1 MFWRG
6 EVAKYIRLH
15 GKSVME
21 YSSVKPNMAPKEKKL
36 KVVFADPPFGPE
48 AKGEAVTESPNLG
61 ILYIIGYAKPRLPN
75 VEFTYLEPFL
85 SMDEHLAKVKAIKP
99 DVYAISFTTPRR
111 ELSFET
117 ISKVKALGLD
127 MLMVAGGA
135 HPTIDPHD
143 VLNNTAVE
151 VCIVGEGEETT
162 TELLKKVQNREPVT
176 DVVGTVNK
184 QKNNGVRPLLKDIDF
199 FPAWNMVDFNNY
211 DVAVSKKK
219 RMAYMLPI
227 RGCPNYCTYCSNPV
241 WKLEKPWIRQRS
253 PKSIADEVQYLYGR
267 GIREIYLRS
276 DTFNVD
282 IKWCLQVCD
291 EIAKLNLKGITFQC
305 NLRADKLTDEL
316 AKRFSDI
323 HVWLVHIGL
332 ESANDRVL
340 KGIGKNAT
348 QADNVHTL
356 ELLKKYRIKVY
367 GFLMLYNAWESNG
380 KLEYETLQEVNNTL
394 DFAKL
399 CLRDNLIEYISWSIT
414 NPIIGSKL
422 YHIAKKYGIDA
433 YNVKIGNCMHLPGI
447 SEEQMVEHVKQ
458 GMILQLLNGIQKGM
472 ITKKSYK
479 RAAQKAV
486 KILNM

>member
-1 MFWRG
+1 
-6 EVAKYIRLH
+6 
-15 GKSVME
+15 
-21 YSSVKPNMAPKEKKL
+21 MAPTQKKL
-36 KVVFADPPFGPE
+36 RVVFADPPFGIE

-61 ILYIIGYAKPRLPN
+61 ILYIISYVRERLPE
-75 VEFTYLEPFL
+75 VEFHYLEPFL
-85 SMDEHLAKVKAIKP
+85 SMQEHIQKVREIKP
-99 DVYAISFTTPRR
+99 DIYAISFTTPRR
-111 ELSFET
+111 DLSFET
-117 ISKVKALGLD
+117 INKVKALGLK
-127 MLMVAGGA
+127 MLMVSGGA
-135 HPTIDPHD
+135 HPTIDPQD
-143 VLNNTAVE
+143 VLKNTPIE

-162 TELLKKVQNREPVT
+162 TELIKRVLAKQSIT
-176 DVVGTVNK
+176 DIVGTVNA
-184 QKNNGVRPLLKDIDF
+184 QKNNGVRPLLKNIDF
-199 FPAWNMVDFNNY
+199 LPAWDMIDFENY
-211 DVAVSKKK
+211 DAAVSRKK

-253 PKSIADEVQYLYGR
+253 PKNVADEVNYLYGR

-282 IKWCLQVCD
+282 IKWCLETLN
-291 EIAKLNLKGITFQC
+291 EIEKLKLKGMTFQC
-305 NLRADKLTDEL
+305 NLRADKLNDEL
-316 AKRFSDI
+316 AKKLKNI
-323 HVWLVHIGL
+323 NVWLVHIGL

-340 KGIGKNAT
+340 KGIGKNVT
-348 QADNVHTL
+348 QTDNVRTL

-367 GFLMLYNAWESNG
+367 GFLMLYNAWEENG
-380 KLEYETLQEVNNTL
+380 KLQYETPEEVNNTL
-394 DFAKL
+394 KFAKE

-422 YHIAKKYGIDA
+422 YHIAEKYGIA
-433 YNVKIGNCMHLPGI
+433 TYNVKIGNCMRLPGI
-447 SEEQMVEHVKQ
+447 SEQQIVEHVKQ

>member
-1 MFWRG
+1 MA
-6 EVAKYIRLH
+6 V
-15 GKSVME
+15 SVT
-21 YSSVKPNMAPKEKKL
+21 KQNMAPQEKKL
-36 KVVFADPPFGPE
+36 KVVFADPPFGRE
-48 AKGEAVTESPNLG
+48 CKGAAVTESPNLG

-85 SMDEHLAKVKAIKP
+85 SIEEHLEKVKEIKP
-99 DVYAISFTTPRR
+99 DIYAISFTTPRR

-117 ISKVKALGLD
+117 ISKVKALGLK
-127 MLMVAGGA
+127 MLMAAGGP
-135 HPTIDPHD
+135 HPTIDPQD
-143 VLNNTAVE
+143 VLKNTPIE
-151 VCIVGEGEETT
+151 FCILGEGEETT
-162 TELLKKVQNREPVT
+162 TEFIRKVQVKEPIT
-176 DVVGTVNK
+176 DIVGTVNK

-199 FPAWNMVDFNNY
+199 FPAWELIDFENY
-211 DVAVSKKK
+211 DIAVSKKK

-253 PKSIADEVQYLYGR
+253 PKNIAQEINYLYGR

-282 IKWCLQVCD
+282 IKWCLEVCN
-291 EIAKLNLKGITFQC
+291 EIEKLHLKSMTFQC
-305 NLRADKLTDEL
+305 NLRADKLNEEL
-316 AKRFSDI
+316 AQRLHDI

-348 QADNVHTL
+348 QADNIRTL
-356 ELLKKYRIKVY
+356 DLLKKQHIKVY
-367 GFLMLYNAWESNG
+367 GFLMLYNAWETKG
-380 KLEYETLQEVNNTL
+380 KLEYETPEEVTNTL
-394 DFAKL
+394 EFAKT

-422 YHIAKKYGIDA
+422 YAIAKKFDIA
-433 YNVKIGNCMHLPGI
+433 SYNVKIGNCMRLPGI
-447 SEEQMVEHVKQ
+447 SEQQMVEHVKQ

-472 ITKKSYK
+472 ITKKSYR

>member
-1 MFWRG
+1 M
-6 EVAKYIRLH
+6 V
-15 GKSVME
+15 
-21 YSSVKPNMAPKEKKL
+21 PQQKKL
-36 KVVFADPPFGPE
+36 KVIFADPPFGQE
-48 AKGEAVTESPNLG
+48 SKGEAVTESPNLG
-61 ILYIIGYAKPRLPN
+61 ILYLIGYARPRLPS

-85 SMDEHLAKVKAIKP
+85 SLDEHLKRVKEIEP

-111 ELSFET
+111 DLSFET
-117 ISKVKALGLD
+117 IAKVEGLGLN

-135 HPTIDPHD
+135 HPTIDPQD
-143 VLNNTAVE
+143 VLQNTAIDL
-151 VCIVGEGEETT
+151 CIIGEGEETIY
-162 TELLKKVQNREPVT
+162 ELLKKVQTKEPIT
-176 DVVGTVNK
+176 EIVGTVNK
-184 QKNNGVRPLLKDIDF
+184 QKNNGIRPLLKDIDF
-199 FPAWNMVDFNNY
+199 FPAWNLIDFENY
-211 DVAVSKKK
+211 DAAVSKKK
-219 RMAYMLPI
+219 RMAYLLPI

-253 PKSIADEVQYLYGR
+253 PKNIAQEIQYLYDR

-282 IKWCLQVCD
+282 VKWCIEVCSEIEKLQL
-291 EIAKLNLKGITFQC
+291 IGMTYQC

-316 AKRFSDI
+316 AQRLHDI
-323 HVWLVHIGL
+323 NVWLVHIGL

-348 QADNVHTL
+348 QADNLRTL
-356 ELLKKYRIKVY
+356 ELLKKHHIKVY

-380 KLEYETLQEVNNTL
+380 KLEYETPEEVSNTL
-394 DFAKL
+394 EFTKN

-414 NPIIGSKL
+414 NPLIGSKL
-422 YHIAKKYGIDA
+422 YHIAKKYDIA
-433 YNVKIGNCMHLPGI
+433 VHNVKIGNCMRLPGI
-447 SEEQMVEHVKQ
+447 SEQQMVEHVKQ

>member
-1 MFWRG
+1 
-6 EVAKYIRLH
+6 
-15 GKSVME
+15 
-21 YSSVKPNMAPKEKKL
+21 MAPNTKKL
-36 KVVFADPPFGPE
+36 KVVFADPPFGLE
-48 AKGEAVTESPNLG
+48 SKGEAVTESPNLG
-61 ILYIIGYAKPRLPN
+61 ILYIIGYAKQHLSN
-75 VEFTYLEPFL
+75 VDFTYLEPFL
-85 SMDEHLAKVKAIKP
+85 SLEEHIAKVKAIKP
-99 DVYAISFTTPRR
+99 DIYAISFTTPRR
-111 ELSFET
+111 DLSFET
-117 ISKVKALGLD
+117 IAKVKALGLD
-127 MLMVAGGA
+127 MLIVAGGA
-135 HPTIDPHD
+135 HPTIDPQD
-143 VLNNTAVE
+143 VLKNAAVE
-151 VCIVGEGEETT
+151 VCIVGEGEETC
-162 TELLKKVQNREPVT
+162 TELIKKVQAKEPVT
-176 DVVGTVNK
+176 VIVGTVNR
-184 QKNNGVRPLLKDIDF
+184 QKNNGLRPLLKDLDF
-199 FPAWNMVDFNNY
+199 FPAWDLIDFEDY

-219 RMAYMLPI
+219 RMAYLLPI

-253 PKSIADEVQYLYGR
+253 PKNIAEEVNYLYSR

-282 IKWCLQVCD
+282 IKWCLEVLN
-291 EIAKLNLKGITFQC
+291 EIEKLKLQGMTFQC
-305 NLRADKLTDEL
+305 NLRADKLNDEL
-316 AKRFSDI
+316 AKKLHDV

-356 ELLKKYRIKVY
+356 ELLKKYNIKVY
-367 GFLMLYNAWESNG
+367 GFLMLYNAWETNG
-380 KLEYETLQEVNNTL
+380 KLEFETPEEVNNTL
-394 DFAKL
+394 EFAKN

-422 YHIAKKYGIDA
+422 YHIAQKYGIA
-433 YNVKIGNCMHLPGI
+433 THNVKIGNCMRLPGI
-447 SEEQMVEHVKQ
+447 SEQQMVDHVKQ

>member
-1 MFWRG
+1 
-6 EVAKYIRLH
+6 VTKQ
-15 GKSVME
+15 
-21 YSSVKPNMAPKEKKL
+21 NMTSLEQKL
-36 KVVFADPPFGPE
+36 KVIFADPPFGRE
-48 AKGEAVTESPNLG
+48 SKGEAVTESPNLG
-61 ILYIIGYAKPRLPN
+61 ILYIIGYAKPRVPG

-85 SMDEHLAKVKAIKP
+85 SMEEHLEKVKEIKP

-111 ELSFET
+111 DLAFET
-117 ISKVKALGLD
+117 IAKVKGLGLD
-127 MLMVAGGA
+127 TLMLAGGA
-135 HPTIDPHD
+135 HPTIDPQD
-143 VLNNTAVE
+143 VLKSTPTE
-151 VCIVGEGEETT
+151 VCIIGEGEETT
-162 TELLKKVQNREPVT
+162 TELLKKVQAREKIT
-176 DVVGTVNK
+176 NIVGTVNS
-184 QKNNGVRPLLKDIDF
+184 QKNNGIRPLLKDLDF
-199 FPAWNMVDFNNY
+199 FPAWDLIDFENY
-211 DVAVSKKK
+211 DIAVSKKK
-219 RMAYMLPI
+219 RMAYLLPI

-241 WKLEKPWIRQRS
+241 WKLEKPWVRQRS
-253 PKSIADEVQYLYGR
+253 PKNIAEEINYLYGR

-282 IKWCLQVCD
+282 IKWCLEVCT
-291 EIAKLNLKGITFQC
+291 EIEKLQLKGMTFQC
-305 NLRADKLTDEL
+305 NLRADKLNDEL
-316 AKRFSDI
+316 AKKLRGI

-348 QADNVHTL
+348 QADNVRTL
-356 ELLKKYRIKVY
+356 ELLKKYNIKVY

-380 KLEYETLQEVNNTL
+380 KLEHETPEEVNNTL
-394 DFAKL
+394 EFAKT

-422 YHIAKKYGIDA
+422 YNLAKKFNVA
-433 YNVKIGNCMHLPGI
+433 SYNVKIGNCMRLPDV
-447 SEEQMVEHVKQ
+447 SEQQMVEHVKQ

>member
-1 MFWRG
+1 MDGNFG
-6 EVAKYIRLH
+6 EI
-15 GKSVME
+15 E
-21 YSSVKPNMAPKEKKL
+21 NMAPNQKKL
-36 KVVFADPPFGPE
+36 KVVFADPPFGRE
-48 AKGEAVTESPNLG
+48 SKGEAVTESPNLG

-85 SMDEHLAKVKAIKP
+85 SMEEHLEKVKAIKP

-111 ELSFET
+111 DLSFEA
-117 ISKVKALGLD
+117 IAKVNELGLK
-127 MLMVAGGA
+127 MVMVAGGA
-135 HPTIDPHD
+135 HPTIDPQD
-143 VLNNTAVE
+143 VLKNTPIE

-162 TELLKKVQNREPVT
+162 TELLRKIQANEPLT
-176 DVVGTVNK
+176 DVVGTVNR
-184 QKNNGVRPLLKDIDF
+184 QKNNGVRPLLKNIDF
-199 FPAWNMVDFNNY
+199 FPAWDLIDFENY
-211 DVAVSKKK
+211 DIAVSKKK
-219 RMAYMLPI
+219 RMAYLLPI

-253 PKSIADEVQYLYGR
+253 PKNIAQEVNYLYGR

-282 IKWCLQVCD
+282 IKWCLEVLT
-291 EIAKLNLKGITFQC
+291 EIQNLKLKGMTFQC
-305 NLRADKLTDEL
+305 NLRADKLNDTL
-316 AKRFSDI
+316 AQKLHDV

-348 QADNVHTL
+348 QADNLRTL
-356 ELLKKYRIKVY
+356 ELLKKHHVKVY
-367 GFLMLYNAWESNG
+367 GFLMLYNAWETNG
-380 KLEYETLQEVNNTL
+380 KLEYETPQEVSNTL
-394 DFAKL
+394 EFARK
-399 CLRDNLIEYISWSIT
+399 CLSENLIEYISWSIT

-422 YHIAKKYGIDA
+422 HAIAKKYDIA
-433 YNVKIGNCMHLPGI
+433 SYNVKIGNCMRLPGI
-447 SEEQMVEHVKQ
+447 SEQQMVEHVKQ

>member
-1 MFWRG
+1 
-6 EVAKYIRLH
+6 
-15 GKSVME
+15 
-21 YSSVKPNMAPKEKKL
+21 
-36 KVVFADPPFGPE
+36 
-48 AKGEAVTESPNLG
+48 
-61 ILYIIGYAKPRLPN
+61 
-75 VEFTYLEPFL
+75 
-85 SMDEHLAKVKAIKP
+85 
-99 DVYAISFTTPRR
+99 
-111 ELSFET
+111 
-117 ISKVKALGLD
+117 

-135 HPTIDPHD
+135 HPTIDPQD
-143 VLNNTAVE
+143 ILKNTPVE
-151 VCIVGEGEETT
+151 VCIIGEGEETT
-162 TELLKKVQNREPVT
+162 TELLKKVQAKEPIT
-176 DVVGTVNK
+176 DVLGTVNK
-184 QKNNGVRPLLKDIDF
+184 QKNNGLRPLLKDIDF
-199 FPAWNMVDFNNY
+199 FPAWDIIDFENY
-211 DVAVSKKK
+211 DIAVSKKK
-219 RMAYMLPI
+219 RMAYLLPI

-253 PKSIADEVQYLYGR
+253 PKNVAEEINYLYGR

-282 IKWCLQVCD
+282 IKWCLEVCN
-291 EIAKLNLKGITFQC
+291 EIEKLNLKGMTFQC
-305 NLRADKLTDEL
+305 NLRADKLNDKL
-316 AKRFSDI
+316 AQRLHDI

-348 QADNVHTL
+348 QADNVRTL
-356 ELLKKYRIKVY
+356 ELLKKYHIKVY
-367 GFLMLYNAWESNG
+367 GFLMLYNAWETKG
-380 KLEYETLQEVNNTL
+380 KLEYETPEEVNNTL
-394 DFAKL
+394 EFAKT

-422 YHIAKKYGIDA
+422 YNIAKKFDITS

-447 SEEQMVEHVKQ
+447 SEQQMVEHVKQ

>member
-1 MFWRG
+1 M
-6 EVAKYIRLH
+6 KKQNL
-15 GKSVME
+15 
-21 YSSVKPNMAPKEKKL
+21 PQKKL
-36 KVVFADPPFGPE
+36 KVVFADPPFGRE

-85 SMDEHLAKVKAIKP
+85 SMEEHLAKVKEIEP

-117 ISKVKALGLD
+117 IAKVKALGLPI
-127 MLMVAGGA
+127 LMVAGGA
-135 HPTIDPHD
+135 HPTIDPQD
-143 VLNNTAVE
+143 VLKNTAVE
-151 VCIVGEGEETT
+151 VCIRGEGEETA
-162 TELLKKVQNREPVT
+162 TELLQKIQANEPIT
-176 DVVGTVNK
+176 DVVGTVNR
-184 QKNNGVRPLLKDIDF
+184 QKDNGIRPLLKDIDF
-199 FPAWNMVDFNNY
+199 FPAWDLIDFENY
-211 DVAVSKKK
+211 DVAVSRKK
-219 RMAYMLPI
+219 RMAYLLPI

-253 PKSIADEVQYLYGR
+253 PKNIAEEVQYLYGR

-291 EIAKLNLKGITFQC
+291 EIEKLGLKGMVFQS

-316 AKRFSDI
+316 AQRLHDI

-340 KGIGKNAT
+340 KGIGKNAL
-348 QADNVHTL
+348 QADNLRTL
-356 ELLKKYRIKVY
+356 ELLKKHHIKVY
-367 GFLMLYNAWESNG
+367 GFLMLYNAWETNG
-380 KLEYETLQEVNNTL
+380 KLEYETPEEVQNTL
-394 DFAKL
+394 EFAKV
-399 CLRDNLIEYISWSIT
+399 CLRENLIEYISWSIT

-422 YHIAKKYGIDA
+422 YHIAKKHGITA

-447 SEEQMVEHVKQ
+447 SEQQMVEHVKE

>member
-1 MFWRG
+1 M
-6 EVAKYIRLH
+6 AI
-15 GKSVME
+15 SVT
-21 YSSVKPNMAPKEKKL
+21 KQNMAPNGNKL
-36 KVVFADPPFGPE
+36 KVVFADPPFGRE
-48 AKGEAVTESPNLG
+48 SKGEAVTESPNLG
-61 ILYIIGYAKPRLPN
+61 ILYIIGYAKARLPE
-75 VEFTYLEPFL
+75 VEFYYLEPFL
-85 SMDEHLAKVKAIKP
+85 SMGEHLEKVKEIKP

-111 ELSFET
+111 ELAFET
-117 ISKVKALGLD
+117 ITKVKDLGFN

-135 HPTIDPHD
+135 HPTIDPQD
-143 VLNNTAVE
+143 VLKNTPIE

-162 TELLKKVQNREPVT
+162 TELIRKIQSKKPIS
-176 DVVGTVNK
+176 DVVGTVTA

-199 FPAWNMVDFNNY
+199 FPAWEIIDFENY

-219 RMAYMLPI
+219 RMAYLLPI

-253 PKSIADEVQYLYGR
+253 PKNIAQEVNYLYGR

-282 IKWCLQVCD
+282 IKWCLEVCN
-291 EIAKLNLKGITFQC
+291 EIQKLSLKGMTFQC
-305 NLRADKLTDEL
+305 NLRADKLNDEL
-316 AKRFSDI
+316 AHKLHDI

-348 QADNVHTL
+348 QADNIRTL
-356 ELLKKYRIKVY
+356 ELLKKHNIKVY

-380 KLEYETLQEVNNTL
+380 KLEYETPEEVNNTL
-394 DFAKL
+394 EFARK
-399 CLRDNLIEYISWSIT
+399 CLSENLIEYISWSIT

-422 YHIAKKYGIDA
+422 YDIAKKYDIA
-433 YNVKIGNCMHLPGI
+433 SYNVKIGNCMRLPGI

-472 ITKKSYK
+472 ITKKNK
-479 RAAQKAV
+479 RASQKAV
-486 KILNM
+486 KILKM

>member
-1 MFWRG
+1 
-6 EVAKYIRLH
+6 
-15 GKSVME
+15 
-21 YSSVKPNMAPKEKKL
+21 MATTQKKL
-36 KVVFADPPFGPE
+36 KVVFADPPFGIE

-61 ILYIIGYAKPRLPN
+61 ILYIISYVRERLPG
-75 VEFTYLEPFL
+75 VEFHYLEPFL
-85 SMDEHLAKVKAIKP
+85 SMQEHIQKVQEIKP

-111 ELSFET
+111 DLSFET
-117 ISKVKALGLD
+117 INKVKALGLK
-127 MLMVAGGA
+127 MLMVSGGA
-135 HPTIDPHD
+135 HPTIDPQD
-143 VLNNTAVE
+143 VLKNTPID

-162 TELLKKVQNREPVT
+162 TELIKRVLAKQSIT
-176 DVVGTVNK
+176 DIVGTVNA
-184 QKNNGVRPLLKDIDF
+184 QKNNGVRPLLKNIDF
-199 FPAWNMVDFNNY
+199 FPAWDMIDFENY
-211 DVAVSKKK
+211 DVAVSRKK

-253 PKSIADEVQYLYGR
+253 PKNIAEEVNYLYGR

-282 IKWCLQVCD
+282 IKWCLETLN
-291 EIAKLNLKGITFQC
+291 EIEKLKLKGMTFQC
-305 NLRADKLTDEL
+305 NLRADKLNDEL
-316 AKRFSDI
+316 AKKLQDVN
-323 HVWLVHIGL
+323 VWLVHIGL

-348 QADNVHTL
+348 QTDNVRTL
-356 ELLKKYRIKVY
+356 ELLKKYHIKVY
-367 GFLMLYNAWESNG
+367 GFLMLYNAWEANG
-380 KLEYETLQEVNNTL
+380 KLEYETPEEVNNTL
-394 DFAKL
+394 KFAKE

-422 YHIAKKYGIDA
+422 YHIAEKYGIA
-433 YNVKIGNCMHLPGI
+433 TYNVKIGNCMRLPGI
-447 SEEQMVEHVKQ
+447 SEQQMVEHVKQ

>member
-1 MFWRG
+1 
-6 EVAKYIRLH
+6 
-15 GKSVME
+15 
-21 YSSVKPNMAPKEKKL
+21 MAPQQKKL
-36 KVVFADPPFGPE
+36 KVIFADPPFGRE
-48 AKGEAVTESPNLG
+48 SKGEAVTESPNLG
-61 ILYIIGYAKPRLPN
+61 ILYIIGYARTRLTD
-75 VEFTYLEPFL
+75 VQFTYLEPFL
-85 SMDEHLAKVKAIKP
+85 SIEEHLGKVKEIKP

-111 ELSFET
+111 DLSFET
-117 ISKVKALGLD
+117 IAKVKALGLN

-135 HPTIDPHD
+135 HPTIDSPD
-143 VLNNTAVE
+143 VLKNTATE
-151 VCIVGEGEETT
+151 VCIVGEGEETFF
-162 TELLKKVQNREPVT
+162 ELIKKIQDKQPIS

-184 QKNNGVRPLLKDIDF
+184 LKNNGVRPLLKDIDF
-199 FPAWNMVDFNNY
+199 FPAWDLIDFENY

-219 RMAYMLPI
+219 RMAYLLPI

-253 PKSIADEVQYLYGR
+253 PKNIAQEIDYLYGR

-282 IKWCLQVCD
+282 IKWCLETLT
-291 EIAKLNLKGITFQC
+291 EIEKLNLEGMTFQC
-305 NLRADKLTDEL
+305 NLRADKLNDEL
-316 AKRFSDI
+316 AQKLHDVD
-323 HVWLVHIGL
+323 VWLVHIGL

-348 QADNVHTL
+348 QADNIRTL
-356 ELLKKYRIKVY
+356 ELLKKHHIKVY
-367 GFLMLYNAWESNG
+367 GFLMLYNAWETNG
-380 KLEYETLQEVNNTL
+380 QLQFETPEEVNNTL
-394 DFAKL
+394 EFAKN

-422 YHIAKKYGIDA
+422 YNIAKKYDIA
-433 YNVKIGNCMHLPGI
+433 VHNVKIGNCMRLPGI
-447 SEEQMVEHVKQ
+447 SEQQMVEHVKQ

>member
-1 MFWRG
+1 VDTSFGDKQIM
-6 EVAKYIRLH
+6 VQ
-15 GKSVME
+15 
-21 YSSVKPNMAPKEKKL
+21 PEKKL
-36 KVVFADPPFGPE
+36 KVVFADPPFGRE
-48 AKGEAVTESPNLG
+48 SKGEAVTESPNLG
-61 ILYIIGYAKPRLPN
+61 ILYIIGYAKPCLQN
-75 VEFTYLEPFL
+75 VEFIYLEPFL
-85 SMDEHLAKVKAIKP
+85 SMEEHLKKVKEIKP
-99 DVYAISFTTPRR
+99 DIYAISFTTPRR
-111 ELSFET
+111 DLSFET
-117 ISKVKALGLD
+117 ITKVKALGFKA
-127 MLMVAGGA
+127 LMVAGGA
-135 HPTIDPHD
+135 HPTIDPQD
-143 VLNNTAVE
+143 VLKNTPIE

-162 TELLKKVQNREPVT
+162 TELIKKVQANEPIT
-176 DVVGTVNK
+176 DIVGTVNR

-199 FPAWNMVDFNNY
+199 FPAWDLIDFENY

-219 RMAYMLPI
+219 RMAYLLPI

-241 WKLEKPWIRQRS
+241 WKLEKPWVRQRS
-253 PKSIADEVQYLYGR
+253 PKNIAEEVRYLYDR

-282 IKWCLQVCD
+282 IKWCLEVCN
-291 EIAKLNLKGITFQC
+291 EIEKLGLKGMTYQC
-305 NLRADKLTDEL
+305 NLRADKLNNEL
-316 AKRFSDI
+316 AKRLRDI

-348 QADNVHTL
+348 QADNLRTL
-356 ELLKKYRIKVY
+356 ELLKKYQIKVY
-367 GFLMLYNAWESNG
+367 GFLMLYNAWETNG
-380 KLEYETLQEVNNTL
+380 KLEFETPEEVNNTL
-394 DFAKL
+394 EFAKT

-422 YHIAKKYGIDA
+422 YNIAKKFDIAA
-433 YNVKIGNCMHLPGI
+433 YNVKIGNCMRLPGI
-447 SEEQMVEHVKQ
+447 NEQQMVEHIKQ